1 MNRKYCLRRIKTVW
15 FFFHYSLS
23 IDIMISTSTFSLC
36 AVVLFILYFYFNRKF
51 SLICYQKS
59 WNLGI
64 FQSESW
70 VYRNQSIGDN
80 EMHETV
86 DHTLTIQWGIPKRES
101 KTPFV
106 FVSSIAIFNLCYN
119 KCRFK
124 LYALDGGKSIGINK
138 IQWNEQYKYVLVFHL
153 NKNPHKWFISLAINT
168 GDGRQFRKKILKYCK
183 ERFGE
188 FSEGY
193 KLLEYLYHSF
203 CG

>member
-51 SLICYQKS
+51 SLICYQKL

-86 DHTLTIQWGIPKRES
+86 DHTLTIQWGIPIRES
-101 KTPFV
+101 KHRLFLSHLLQFLTSV
-106 FVSSIAIFNLCYN
+106 I
-119 KCRFK
+119 
-124 LYALDGGKSIGINK
+124 INAGLNFMHGTGEVDK
-138 IQWNEQYKYVLVFHL
+138 YKYVFVFHL

-168 GDGRQFRKKILKYCK
+168 DDGRQFRKKILKYCK

>member
-1 MNRKYCLRRIKTVW
+1 MLKTYKNSLI
-15 FFFHYSLS
+15 FFHYSLS

-51 SLICYQKS
+51 SLICYQKL

-86 DHTLTIQWGIPKRES
+86 DHTLTSQWGIPIRES

-106 FVSSIAIFNLCYN
+106 FVSSIAIFNLCN

-153 NKNPHKWFISLAINT
+153 NKNPHKWFISLAMNQHRWRET
-168 GDGRQFRKKILKYCK
+168 VPQENFEIL
-183 ERFGE
+183 
-188 FSEGY
+188 
-193 KLLEYLYHSF
+193 
-203 CG
+203 

>member
-1 MNRKYCLRRIKTVW
+1 
-15 FFFHYSLS
+15 
-23 IDIMISTSTFSLC
+23 MISTSTFSLC

-86 DHTLTIQWGIPKRES
+86 DHTLTIQWGIPIRES

-193 KLLEYLYHSF
+193 KLREYLYHSF